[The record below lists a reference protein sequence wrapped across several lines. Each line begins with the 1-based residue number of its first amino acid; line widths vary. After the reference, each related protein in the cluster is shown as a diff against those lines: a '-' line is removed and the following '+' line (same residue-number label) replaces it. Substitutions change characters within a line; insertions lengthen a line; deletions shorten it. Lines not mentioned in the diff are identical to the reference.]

1 VTNQTFDD
9 YWRNYLTGH
18 ARPATRVIHY
28 FGLIFGPLIG
38 ILMSFTIVWWAFL
51 VVYPACYLLALITHP
66 LLERNTN
73 KEFAGRPW
81 WSVLAL
87 FRMLWLDVTGQ
98 IAKRLSESR
107 EM

>member
-1 VTNQTFDD
+1 MTNQTFDD

-38 ILMSFTIVWWAFL
+38 ILMSF
-51 VVYPACYLLALITHP
+51 
-66 LLERNTN
+66 
-73 KEFAGRPW
+73 
-81 WSVLAL
+81 SL